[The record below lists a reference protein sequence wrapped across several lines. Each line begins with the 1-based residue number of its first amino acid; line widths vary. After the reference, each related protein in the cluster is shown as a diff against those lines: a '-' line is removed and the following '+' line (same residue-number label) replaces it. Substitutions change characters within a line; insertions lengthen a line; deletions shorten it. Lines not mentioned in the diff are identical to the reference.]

1 MSLQTPV
8 QASLFAPKEVVGI
21 GCSVQ
26 LAAHMGEQECQLV
39 RLMEAESNILAF
51 SSLSSQMCFEYLH
64 KAFLLKELVSLLCSC
79 KTGLCENQCEN
90 LCRIV
95 RYKYL

>member
-26 LAAHMGEQECQLV
+26 LAAHMGEQECQFV

-51 SSLSSQMCFEYLH
+51 SSLS
-64 KAFLLKELVSLLCSC
+64 
-79 KTGLCENQCEN
+79 
-90 LCRIV
+90 
-95 RYKYL
+95 